1 MIRYCKRCKIPTEH
15 RESLVRKPSSYDTDK
30 SILGRVT
37 LLIHE
42 FINGGHYYNMNRYV
56 TCTICGKKSLEN
68 MGNEFE

>member
-1 MIRYCKRCKIPTEH
+1 MIRYCKRCKAPTEH

-30 SILGRVT
+30 SLLGRVT
-37 LLIHE
+37 LFIHE

-56 TCTICGKKSLEN
+56 TCTICGKKTLEN